1 MALLVD
7 GKPFRLDDLAIKEFA
22 RNYTYIV
29 PKTAVR
35 RRPDNGLLE
44 VANGVGIPT
53 DYRMVDKV
61 TGREMTVR
69 YYETSYWDDTARKDV
84 YMPSNIMIDNTG
96 KIMISSVQAELN
108 WFLNNHPGLENS
120 PQRKNYPRYPILFRL
135 LNKPKAAE
143 NKLELFRLRKELS
156 EYIDPDSKKAWK
168 YDQLVAA
175 CELLCNDKEFASIP
189 NGLIMP
195 KDILS
200 YQEMAQERD
209 EKVREGNEMI
219 MRSALL
225 GLIDAY
231 PEYTKDRLVNSIE
244 RRIMLLINKVDQY
257 DITGV
262 RFDLK
267 SKKWIET
274 DGDKAVPFLAVPE
287 NVEPKKHLLRE
298 CKKDPKLLAKIEEIA
313 NRVPTY

>member
-7 GKPFRLDDLAIKEFA
+7 GKPFRLDDLAIKDFA

-35 RRPDNGLLE
+35 IRPDNGLLE
-44 VANGVGIPT
+44 VANGFGIPT
-53 DYRMVDKV
+53 EYRMIDKNS
-61 TGREMTVR
+61 GRELTVR
-69 YYETSYWDDTARKDV
+69 YYESSYYDDGIKREV
-84 YMPSNIMIDNTG
+84 YSPSNIMIDSTG
-96 KIMISSVQAELN
+96 KIMIPSVQAELN
-108 WFLNNHPGLENS
+108 WFLNNHPGLEEGV
-120 PQRKNYPRYPILFRL
+120 QRKNYPRYPILFRL

-156 EYIDPDSKKAWK
+156 EYIDPESKKAWK

-189 NGLIMP
+189 NGLVMP

-200 YQEMAQERD
+200 YQEMGQERD
-209 EKVREGNEMI
+209 EKTREGNEMI

-244 RRIMLLINKVDQY
+244 RRIMLLINKVDQF

-267 SKKWIET
+267 TRKWIET
-274 DGDKAVPFLAVPE
+274 DKDKAVPFLAVPE
-287 NVEPKKHLLRE
+287 NVEPKKHLLKE
-298 CKKDPKLLAKIEEIA
+298 CKKDPKLLAKIEELA
-313 NRVPTY
+313 SLVPTY

>member
-7 GKPFRLDDLAIKEFA
+7 GKPFRLDDLAIKDFS

-35 RRPDNGLLE
+35 IRPDNGLLE
-44 VANGVGIPT
+44 VATGFGIST
-53 DYRMVDKV
+53 EYRMIDKN
-61 TGREMTVR
+61 TGRELTVR
-69 YYETSYWDDTARKDV
+69 YYESSYYDDGIKREV
-84 YMPSNIMIDNTG
+84 YSPSNIMIDSTG
-96 KIMISSVQAELN
+96 KIMIPSVQAELN
-108 WFLNNHPGLENS
+108 WFLNNHPGLEEGV
-120 PQRKNYPRYPILFRL
+120 QRKNYPRYPILFRL

-156 EYIDPDSKKAWK
+156 EYIDPESKKAWK

-175 CELLCNDKEFASIP
+175 CELLCNDREFASIP

-200 YQEMAQERD
+200 YQEMSQERD

-244 RRIMLLINKVDQY
+244 RRIMLLINKVDQF

-262 RFDLK
+262 RFETLK
-267 SKKWIET
+267 
-274 DGDKAVPFLAVPE
+274 LC
-287 NVEPKKHLLRE
+287 L
-298 CKKDPKLLAKIEEIA
+298 
-313 NRVPTY
+313 

>member
-7 GKPFRLDDLAIKEFA
+7 GKPFRLDDLAIKEFS

-35 RRPDNGLLE
+35 RRPDNGVLE
-44 VANGVGIPT
+44 VATGVGIPT

-84 YMPSNIMIDNTG
+84 YSPSNLMIDNTG
-96 KIMISSVQAELN
+96 KLMISSVQAELN

-156 EYIDPDSKKAWK
+156 EYIDPESKKAWK

-175 CELLCNDKEFASIP
+175 CELLCNDREFASIP

-200 YQEMAQERD
+200 YQEMSQERD
-209 EKVREGNEMI
+209 EKVREGNELI

-244 RRIMLLINKVDQY
+244 RRIMLLINKVDQF

-262 RFDLK
+262 RFDVK
-267 SKKWIET
+267 TRKWIET
-274 DGDKAVPFLAVPE
+274 SGDKAVPFLAVPE
-287 NVEPKKHLLRE
+287 NAEPKKHLLKE
-298 CKKDPKLLAKIEEIA
+298 CKKDPKLLAKIEELA
-313 NRVPTY
+313 SSVPTY